1 MAERFNKDIAG
12 SKLVVF
18 DQCGHVPNFEKPAEF
33 NAAVIKFLTERSI
46 NMKFKVGDSAEIT
59 KKIDQA
65 DIDAFANVTGD
76 HNPVHV
82 DEEFAKTT
90 RFGRRIAHGMLT
102 ASLIS
107 SVLANKL
114 PGEGS
119 VYLGQ
124 IAPVRCACVS
134 RRRDHCARHRQRD
147 SRRQTDLKLETICVN
162 QRDEIVIR
170 GEATVLCSLWSLCY
184 RC

>member
-1 MAERFNKDIAG
+1 M
-12 SKLVVF
+12 
-18 DQCGHVPNFEKPAEF
+18 
-33 NAAVIKFLTERSI
+33 T
-46 NMKFKVGDSAEIT
+46 MKVGDSAEIT
-59 KKIDQA
+59 RTIEQS
-65 DIDAFANVTGD
+65 DIDAFARVTGD

-107 SVLANKL
+107 AVLANKL

-124 IAPVRCACVS
+124 TLQFVAPVFPG
-134 RRRDHCARHRQRD
+134 DEITARVVVREVRED
-147 SRRQTDLKLETICVN
+147 KPIVKFETVCVN
-162 QRDEIVIR
+162 QREEVVVR
-170 GEATVLCSLWSLCY
+170 GEATVLLPQKGTKDTQ
-184 RC
+184 

>member
-1 MAERFNKDIAG
+1 M
-12 SKLVVF
+12 
-18 DQCGHVPNFEKPAEF
+18 
-33 NAAVIKFLTERSI
+33 T
-46 NMKFKVGDSAEIT
+46 FKVGDKAEIT
-59 KKIDQA
+59 KTIEQA
-65 DIDAFANVTGD
+65 DIDAFAAVTGD

-82 DEEFAKTT
+82 NEEFAKTT

-124 IAPVRCACVS
+124 TLKFVAPVFPG
-134 RRRDHCARHRQRD
+134 DTITARITIKEIRED
-147 SRRQTDLKLETICVN
+147 KPIVKLETICIN
-162 QRDEIVIR
+162 QRGDIVIR
-170 GEATVLCSLWSLCY
+170 GEATVLVNFT
-184 RC
+184 

>member
-1 MAERFNKDIAG
+1 M
-12 SKLVVF
+12 KL
-18 DQCGHVPNFEKPAEF
+18 
-33 NAAVIKFLTERSI
+33 
-46 NMKFKVGDSAEIT
+46 GDSAEIT
-59 KKIDQA
+59 KTIEQA
-65 DIDAFANVTGD
+65 DVDAFAVLTGD

-124 IAPVRCACVS
+124 TLKFVAPVFPG
-134 RRRDHCARHRQRD
+134 DEITARVTVKEIREEKPIV
-147 SRRQTDLKLETICVN
+147 KLETVCLN

-170 GEATVLCSLWSLCY
+170 GEATVLATDK
-184 RC
+184 RK

>member
-1 MAERFNKDIAG
+1 MM
-12 SKLVVF
+12 L
-18 DQCGHVPNFEKPAEF
+18 
-33 NAAVIKFLTERSI
+33 SI
-46 NMKFKVGDSAEIT
+46 GDSAEIT
-59 KKIDQA
+59 KTIEQS
-65 DIDAFANVTGD
+65 DIDAFARVTGD

-107 SVLANKL
+107 AVLANHL

-124 IAPVRCACVS
+124 TLKFVAPVFPG
-134 RRRDHCARHRQRD
+134 DEITARVTIREIRED
-147 SRRQTDLKLETICVN
+147 KPILKLETVCVN

-170 GEATVLCSLWSLCY
+170 GEATVLLPQKGTKSTK
-184 RC
+184 

>member
-1 MAERFNKDIAG
+1 MM
-12 SKLVVF
+12 
-18 DQCGHVPNFEKPAEF
+18 KP
-33 NAAVIKFLTERSI
+33 
-46 NMKFKVGDSAEIT
+46 GDSAEIT
-59 KKIDQA
+59 KTIEQSDV
-65 DIDAFANVTGD
+65 DAFADLTGD

-90 RFGRRIAHGMLT
+90 RFGRRIVHGMLT

-124 IAPVRCACVS
+124 TLEFKAPVFPG
-134 RRRDHCARHRQRD
+134 DEITARVTVKEIRED
-147 SRRQTDLKLETICVN
+147 KPIVKLETLCIN
-162 QRDEIVIR
+162 QHNELVIR
-170 GEATVLCSLWSLCY
+170 GEATVLVHRLHGKESA
-184 RC
+184 

>member
-1 MAERFNKDIAG
+1 MRFKA
-12 SKLVVF
+12 
-18 DQCGHVPNFEKPAEF
+18 
-33 NAAVIKFLTERSI
+33 
-46 NMKFKVGDSAEIT
+46 GDSAEIK
-59 KKIDQA
+59 KKIEQS

-107 SVLANKL
+107 AVLANKL
-114 PGEGS
+114 PGEGC

-124 IAPVRCACVS
+124 TLQFVAPVFAG
-134 RRRDHCARHRQRD
+134 DKITARVNVKQVRED
-147 SRRQTDLKLETICVN
+147 KPIVKLETICVN
-162 QRDEIVIR
+162 QRGEVVVR
-170 GEATVLCSLWSLCY
+170 GEATVLS
-184 RC
+184 RG

>member
-1 MAERFNKDIAG
+1 M
-12 SKLVVF
+12 
-18 DQCGHVPNFEKPAEF
+18 KP
-33 NAAVIKFLTERSI
+33 
-46 NMKFKVGDSAEIT
+46 GDSAEIT
-59 KKIDQA
+59 KTIEQA
-65 DIDAFANVTGD
+65 DVDAFADLTGD

-82 DEEFAKTT
+82 DEGFAKTT

-107 SVLANKL
+107 SVLANEL

-124 IAPVRCACVS
+124 TLEFVKPVFPG
-134 RRRDHCARHRQRD
+134 DEITARVTVKEIRED
-147 SRRQTDLKLETICVN
+147 KPIVKLETICIN

-170 GEATVLCSLWSLCY
+170 GEATVLATNK
-184 RC
+184 RR

>member
-1 MAERFNKDIAG
+1 MTM
-12 SKLVVF
+12 
-18 DQCGHVPNFEKPAEF
+18 KP
-33 NAAVIKFLTERSI
+33 
-46 NMKFKVGDSAEIT
+46 GDSAEIT
-59 KKIDQA
+59 KTIEQA
-65 DIDAFANVTGD
+65 DVDAFADLTGD

-124 IAPVRCACVS
+124 TLKFVAPVFPG
-134 RRRDHCARHRQRD
+134 DTITARVTVKEIREGKGIV
-147 SRRQTDLKLETICVN
+147 KLDTVCTN
-162 QRDEIVIR
+162 QRNEPVLR
-170 GEATVLCSLWSLCY
+170 GEATVLLQSRKESA
-184 RC
+184 